1 MCQVLA
7 GPLDE
12 TGSTSAVSEL
22 VYLLFNC
29 GLRCGEGFSPVVASR
44 GSSLVVVASVV
55 VVSGLKGVWASG
67 VAAPR
72 L

>member
-12 TGSTSAVSEL
+12 IGSTSAVSEL
-22 VYLLFNC
+22 VYLFFNC
-29 GLRCGEGFSPVVASR
+29 GLRCSKGFLQLWQA
-44 GSSLVVVASVV
+44 G
-55 VVSGLKGVWASG
+55 
-67 VAAPR
+67 AP